1 MRRRT
6 GRRSKA
12 SPASPHTCAR
22 SWRVRCACASPR
34 RSSSGATRPPSTR
47 RASSRCSPGCATIG
61 RRISRRRRMRMPT
74 IDGLLL
80 VDKPAG
86 CTSHDVVAIARRAL
100 GRSRVGHGG
109 TLDPFATGLLVLLV
123 GRATRLLPYLEGE
136 PKVYA
141 ATIRLGDETDTDDG
155 TGRVVRAAPVPDR
168 AAVEQAM
175 RGLTGTIQQRPPA
188 YSAKQVAGQRAHAAA
203 RRGAPI
209 DLAPAAVTVHEWIV
223 HEWRRDEVD
232 VTVTCSAGTYV
243 RALAR
248 DVGRAAGSA
257 AHLGA
262 LRRLRSGPF
271 DVRDAATL
279 DAVRSGGASLL
290 PPVAAVPSMPV
301 LALDA
306 DSVRQVRLG
315 RDVAGAGPDADSAA

>member
-1 MRRRT
+1 
-6 GRRSKA
+6 
-12 SPASPHTCAR
+12 
-22 SWRVRCACASPR
+22 
-34 RSSSGATRPPSTR
+34 
-47 RASSRCSPGCATIG
+47 
-61 RRISRRRRMRMPT
+61 MPT

-100 GRSRVGHGG
+100 GVRRVGHGG

-141 ATIRLGDETDTDDG
+141 GTIRFGAETDTDDG
-155 TGRVVRAAPVPDR
+155 TGSVVRTAAGPDR
-168 AAVEQAM
+168 AAVERAM
-175 RGLTGTIQQRPPA
+175 RGLTGDVQQLPPA

-203 RRGAPI
+203 RRGAP
-209 DLAPAAVTVHEWIV
+209 LALPPATVTVHAWV
-223 HEWRRDEVD
+223 VREWRADEVE
-232 VTVTCSAGTYV
+232 VTVTCSGGTYV

-257 AHLGA
+257 AHLAA

-271 DVRDAATL
+271 DVDSAATL
-279 DAVRSGGASLL
+279 DALRAGTAAIRPLL
-290 PPVAAVPSMPV
+290 AAVPSLPAV
-301 LALDA
+301 ALEP
-306 DSVRQVRLG
+306 DSVRQVRQG
-315 RDVAGAGPDADSAA
+315 RDVPAAGAGADRAALVDDAGTLVAIAQRDGAWWHPRTVLPNA